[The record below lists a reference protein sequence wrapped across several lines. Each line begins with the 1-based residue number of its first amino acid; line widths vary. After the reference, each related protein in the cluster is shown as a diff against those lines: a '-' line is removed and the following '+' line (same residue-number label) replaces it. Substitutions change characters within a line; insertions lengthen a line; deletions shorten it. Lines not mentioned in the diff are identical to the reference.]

1 MNSSKSARVSED
13 IKRQLSLIA
22 RELKDPRVKDKMLS
36 FVRVEVTNDLSFAK
50 IYVSAM
56 EGIEIAKEAVKG
68 LTSATG
74 FIKRELSNNLHLR
87 KSPELKFVPDDSIEY
102 SAHLNQIFLEME
114 KKEHHED

>member
-1 MNSSKSARVSED
+1 MNSYKSARVSED

-56 EGIEIAKEAVKG
+56 EGIEIAKEAVRC
-68 LTSATG
+68 LN
-74 FIKRELSNNLHLR
+74 ELIANGKTEGNTKIPVSFQEGSTTKTLVT
-87 KSPELKFVPDDSIEY
+87 E
-102 SAHLNQIFLEME
+102 E
-114 KKEHHED
+114 K

>member
-1 MNSSKSARVSED
+1 
-13 IKRQLSLIA
+13 
-22 RELKDPRVKDKMLS
+22 
-36 FVRVEVTNDLSFAK
+36 
-50 IYVSAM
+50 M